1 MKINIKAAWLVCPES
16 RDETHFLPLPL
27 VVPIA
32 EFDPADQC
40 VGSSMSV
47 GTEMLCDW
55 KNRRILV
62 DASKTFTETFPQ
74 SAPSLADVN
83 DRATTAGVCPVQS
96 LLDYASVRGMAYGP
110 LFITHDGSP
119 VLRGELSKMLG
130 SVIRLCNLDPNRY
143 KGHSFRIGAL
153 LMQLNKGFLMARLG
167 IRADGNLMLTKSI
180 SG

>member
-1 MKINIKAAWLVCPES
+1 MKINIKAACPES
-16 RDETHFLPLPL
+16 KDETHFLPFPV
-27 VVPIA
+27 VVPMA

-40 VGSSMSV
+40 VGSGMSV
-47 GTEMLCDW
+47 GTEMLCDG
-55 KNRRILV
+55 KTRRILV

-83 DRATTAGVCPVQS
+83 DRATTAGVCPVKS
-96 LLDYASVRGMAYGP
+96 FLDYASVRGMEHGP

-119 VLRGELSKMLG
+119 VLRGEFSKMLG
-130 SVIRLCNLDPNRY
+130 SVIRQCYLDPNRY

-153 LMQLNKGFLMARLG
+153 LMRLNKGFLTTRLG
-167 IRADGNLMLTKSI
+167 IWVDGNLMLTKSI